1 MKGCPDSS
9 ERYPVFFS
17 AWDLLS
23 AASLAALAAFYIQV
37 LPRLPDPVP
46 THFNA
51 NGIANDWTPKA
62 ELHWIIFGVPIIVW
76 FLLFVTG
83 IITSMI
89 PSDPE
94 KAKIAAMHPLRGLLV
109 LGISILM
116 GTCLVI
122 PLFGLQII
130 HEGVAAVLV
139 CLFLAVIFTALETK
153 ELLAHLPDASNY
165 RWGGFYVNQDDP
177 RLWVEKRCGVGMTLN
192 YARPAAKWISLLFVL
207 IVLIMLM
214 TVFIL
219 KHH

>member
-1 MKGCPDSS
+1 MSAK
-9 ERYPVFFS
+9 RYPVFFS
-17 AWDLLS
+17 MWDLLS
-23 AASLAALAAFYIQV
+23 VASLVALAAFFTQV

-46 THFNA
+46 THFTA
-51 NGIANDWTPKA
+51 TGIANGWTPKA

-89 PSDPE
+89 PSNPA

-122 PLFGLQII
+122 PLFGLKVMY
-130 HEGVAAVLV
+130 EGIAAIFV
-139 CLFLAVIFTALETK
+139 CLVLSIIFTAIETRK
-153 ELLAHLPDASNY
+153 LLTHLPDAFNY
-165 RWGGFYVNQDDP
+165 RWGVFYVNPDDS

-192 YARPAAKWISLLFVL
+192 YANPAAKWISLLFILIVL
-207 IVLIMLM
+207 IVL
-214 TVFIL
+214 TVVFLL
-219 KHH
+219 KRR